1 MTLAASWLACL
12 ADAVTYGIFLP
23 QVLGAKKKKQIKK
36 SERMLGLHW

>member
-23 QVLGAKKKKQIKK
+23 QVLGAKKQIKK
-36 SERMLGLHW
+36 SERMLDLHW

>member
-23 QVLGAKKKKQIKK
+23 QVLGAKKTDQK
-36 SERMLGLHW
+36 SERMLDLHW